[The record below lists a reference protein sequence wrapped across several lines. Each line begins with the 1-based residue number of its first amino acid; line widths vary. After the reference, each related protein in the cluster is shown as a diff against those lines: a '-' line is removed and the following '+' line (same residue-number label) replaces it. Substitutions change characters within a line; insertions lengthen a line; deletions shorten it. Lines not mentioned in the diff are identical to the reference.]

1 MFEGIKETLRFSDIM
16 PHYTQFN
23 PHEQI
28 YQKIQ

>member
-1 MFEGIKETLRFSDIM
+1 NKEYLRFSNIM

-23 PHEQI
+23 PSEQI